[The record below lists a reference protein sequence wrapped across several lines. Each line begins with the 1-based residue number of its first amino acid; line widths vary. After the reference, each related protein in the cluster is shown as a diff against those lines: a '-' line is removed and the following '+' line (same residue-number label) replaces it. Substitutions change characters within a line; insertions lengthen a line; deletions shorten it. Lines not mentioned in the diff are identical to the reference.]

1 MLFNIKYHFTKILLF
16 LLFILVGCQL
26 KDPDKNHGILF
37 LENRSNTLI
46 VKKTN
51 KNDIISKLGQP
62 HSKSFDNEDI
72 WIYLERT
79 LSKGKYHKLGQ
90 HVLKTNNVLVL
101 YFDKYGILKDKK
113 IYTKDNINQ
122 VYFSEN
128 TTENQ
133 LSKKSFVESFLSS
146 LREKMYRRDKQN

>member
-1 MLFNIKYHFTKILLF
+1 MFFKFKNHFIKISLL

-37 LENRSNTLI
+37 LENRSKTLI
-46 VKKTN
+46 LNKTN
-51 KNDIISKLGQP
+51 KNDIVNKLGQP

-101 YFDKYGILKDKK
+101 YFDKYGILKNKK
-113 IYTKDNINQ
+113 IYTKDNINE
-122 VYFSEN
+122 VNFSKN
-128 TTENQ
+128 KTENQ
-133 LSKKSFVESFLSS
+133 LSKRSFVESFLSS
-146 LREKMYRRDKQN
+146 IREKMYDRDN

>member
-1 MLFNIKYHFTKILLF
+1 MFFNIKYHLINLAF

-37 LENRSNTLI
+37 LYNRSKTLI

-51 KNDIISKLGQP
+51 KNDIVEVLGQP
-62 HSKSFDNEDI
+62 HSKSFDNDDI

-79 LSKGKYHKLGQ
+79 LSKGKYHKLGK

-101 YFDKYGILKDKK
+101 NFDKYGILKDKK
-113 IYTKDNINQ
+113 IYNKNDLNKMN
-122 VYFSEN
+122 FSKN
-128 TTENQ
+128 KTENQ

-146 LREKMYRRDKQN
+146 LREKMYRDK

>member
-1 MLFNIKYHFTKILLF
+1 MFFNIKYHLINLTF

-26 KDPDKNHGILF
+26 KKDPDKNHGILF
-37 LENRSNTLI
+37 LENRSKSL
-46 VKKTN
+46 VLKKTN
-51 KNDIISKLGQP
+51 KNDIIDKLGQP

-101 YFDKYGILKDKK
+101 HFDKYGILKNKK
-113 IYTKDNINQ
+113 IYTKDNINE
-122 VYFSEN
+122 VNFSKN
-128 TTENQ
+128 KTENQ
-133 LSKKSFVESFLSS
+133 LSKRSFVESFLSS
-146 LREKMYRRDKQN
+146 IREKMYDRDN

>member
-1 MLFNIKYHFTKILLF
+1 MF

-37 LENRSNTLI
+37 LENRSKALI
-46 VKKTN
+46 VNKTN
-51 KNDIISKLGQP
+51 KNDIIGKLGQP
-62 HSKSFDNEDI
+62 HSKSFDDEDI

-101 YFDKYGILKDKK
+101 YFDKYGILEQKT
-113 IYTKDNINQ
+113 IYTKDNLNE
-122 VYFSEN
+122 VNFSKDK
-128 TTENQ
+128 TENQ

-146 LREKMYRRDKQN
+146 LREKMYDRDK

>member
-1 MLFNIKYHFTKILLF
+1 MFIFKDHFIKILTF

-37 LENRSNTLI
+37 LENRSKGLI

-51 KNDIISKLGQP
+51 KNDIIEKLGQP
-62 HSKSFDNEDI
+62 HSKSFDDEDI

-101 YFDKYGILKDKK
+101 DFDKYGILEDKK
-113 IYTKDNINQ
+113 IYTKENINE
-122 VYFSEN
+122 VNFSKDK
-128 TTENQ
+128 TENQ
-133 LSKKSFVESFLSS
+133 LSKKKFC
-146 LREKMYRRDKQN
+146 

>member
-1 MLFNIKYHFTKILLF
+1 MFFEIKYHFIKILLL
-16 LLFILVGCQL
+16 LLFILAGCQL

-37 LENRSNTLI
+37 LENRSKSLI
-46 VKKTN
+46 VQKSN
-51 KNDIISKLGQP
+51 KNDIIDRLGQP

-101 YFDKYGILKDKK
+101 HFDKYGILNDKK
-113 IYTKDNINQ
+113 IYTKDDINK
-122 VYFSEN
+122 VEFSKN

-146 LREKMYRRDKQN
+146 LREKMYDRNN

>member
-1 MLFNIKYHFTKILLF
+1 ML
-16 LLFILVGCQL
+16 LLFILAGCQL
-26 KDPDKNHGILF
+26 QDPDKNHGILF
-37 LENRSNTLI
+37 LENRSKSLI
-46 VKKTN
+46 LNKTN
-51 KNDIISKLGQP
+51 KNDIINKLGQP

-101 YFDKYGILKDKK
+101 YFDKYGILKNKK
-113 IYTKDNINQ
+113 IYTKDNINE
-122 VYFSEN
+122 VNFSKN
-128 TTENQ
+128 KTENQ

-146 LREKMYRRDKQN
+146 IREKMYDRDN

>member
-1 MLFNIKYHFTKILLF
+1 ML
-16 LLFILVGCQL
+16 LLFITMGCQL
-26 KDPDKNHGILF
+26 KDPDQNHGILF
-37 LENRSNTLI
+37 LENRSKTLI

-51 KNDIISKLGQP
+51 KNDIISVLGQP
-62 HSKSFDNEDI
+62 HSKSFENEDI

-79 LSKGKYHKLGQ
+79 LSKGKYHKLGR

-101 YFDKYGILKDKK
+101 YFNKYGILQKKK
-113 IYTKDNINQ
+113 IYTKDNINE
-122 VYFSEN
+122 VNFSTN

-146 LREKMYRRDKQN
+146 LKEKMYNKGK

>member
-1 MLFNIKYHFTKILLF
+1 MFIFKNHFTKISLF

-37 LENRSNTLI
+37 LENRSKALI
-46 VKKTN
+46 VNKTN
-51 KNDIISKLGQP
+51 KNDIIGKLGQP
-62 HSKSFDNEDI
+62 HSKSFDDEDI

-79 LSKGKYHKLGQ
+79 LSKGKYHKLCQ

-101 YFDKYGILKDKK
+101 YFDKYGILEQKT
-113 IYTKDNINQ
+113 IYTKDNLNE
-122 VYFSEN
+122 VNFSKDK
-128 TTENQ
+128 TENQ

-146 LREKMYRRDKQN
+146 LREKMYDKDK

>member
-1 MLFNIKYHFTKILLF
+1 MLFKFKNHFFKISLL
-16 LLFILVGCQL
+16 LLFILAGCQL

-37 LENRSNTLI
+37 LENRSKTLI
-46 VKKTN
+46 LNKTN
-51 KNDIISKLGQP
+51 KNDIVNKLGQP

-101 YFDKYGILKDKK
+101 YFDKYGILTNKK
-113 IYTKDNINQ
+113 IYTKDNINE
-122 VYFSEN
+122 VKFSKN
-128 TTENQ
+128 KTENQ
-133 LSKKSFVESFLSS
+133 LSKRSFVESFLSS
-146 LREKMYRRDKQN
+146 IREKMYNRDN